1 MAKRL
6 VDNMNSLY
14 IGAANRLKSKKAR
27 KKIIAY
33 VESYDDILF
42 WRNVLSAYE
51 NVNRYFEV
59 MLPSRTTLNRGKKP
73 AMMNVLNNSLGE
85 SVIACVD
92 ADYDYLIQGATTTSK
107 QMLENPFIFHTYAYA
122 IENYQCNASNLHEVC
137 VMATLND
144 HELVDLKSFYQ
155 LYSQIVYP
163 LFAWNVYFYRQKDL
177 KSFSILTFC
186 NAARIDTLKIEEPAK
201 TLEKLQRRIERKV
214 TDFETNYPELV
225 ADVEE
230 VKKELYQLGVY
241 PENTYYFIQGHHLF
255 ENVTMKVLSPICA
268 YLRREREDEIKALA
282 THETQLQNELTS
294 YEHSQCSVELM
305 LKKNRSITNC
315 EPFEKLKRDLEKYL
329 SQLN

>member
-6 VDNMNSLY
+6 VENLNSLY

-27 KKIIAY
+27 RKILAY

-51 NVNRYFEV
+51 NESRYFEV
-59 MLPSRTTLNRGKKP
+59 VLPSRTSLIRGKKP

-92 ADYDYLIQGATTTSK
+92 ADYDFLLQGVTSTSK
-107 QMLENPFIFHTYAYA
+107 QILDSPFIFHTYAYA

-144 HELVDLKSFYQ
+144 HELIDLEAFFA
-155 LYSQIVYP
+155 LYSQIIYP

-177 KSFSILTFC
+177 RTFPILSFSNT
-186 NAARIDTLKIEEPAK
+186 ARIDTFKVEEPGQS
-201 TLEKLQRRIERKV
+201 LERLQHRIVRR
-214 TDFETNYPELV
+214 
-225 ADVEE
+225 VEE
-230 VKKELYQLGVY
+230 FEAAYPNLVPEVEAVKEDLHRLGVY
-241 PENTYYFIQGHHLF
+241 PENTYYYVQGHHLF
-255 ENVTMKVLSPICA
+255 ENVTMKVLTPICA
-268 YLRREREDEIKALA
+268 YLRKERENEIKALA
-282 THETQLQNELTS
+282 THGTQLHNELTS

-305 LKKNRSITNC
+305 LKKNRAITNC

-329 SQLN
+329 SLLN